1 MAAPPLGPSRP
12 ARCRRPPRPGPSR
25 PSPRSPRLRSWAHS
39 SPLGPVAPG
48 SVRHRHFRRTGLYPI
63 QIRSTVASVD
73 AATTEPDPA
82 TAAEARSRRRR
93 YDSPLRAQQAA
104 GRGPGSSPPPP
115 SCSPPRGGP
124 APACAT
130 SPAGPASPSRPS
142 TRTTRR
148 SEPCSTPWSTRPP
161 PATTPRWPWP
171 SDRSSSPWAEVV
183 DRRGSPR
190 PPGSRQIHERTAPF
204 ARLVREAATSDPE
217 IATVLDATRERQ
229 RADVAAGV
237 ELVIGRP
244 PTDHERD
251 GVWAILSPEVFLLL
265 VRESGWSADQYE
277 TWVASTLAQVLPR
290 A

>member
-1 MAAPPLGPSRP
+1 M
-12 ARCRRPPRPGPSR
+12 
-25 PSPRSPRLRSWAHS
+25 
-39 SPLGPVAPG
+39 
-48 SVRHRHFRRTGLYPI
+48 
-63 QIRSTVASVD
+63 D

-82 TAAEARSRRRR
+82 TAAEGARSRRRR

-104 GRGPGSSPPPP
+104 ETRARIITAATELFTTQGWTGTGMRDVARRAGVAVETLYSHHPSKRALFDAVVDQAAAGDDAPVAVAERPEFLAMGRG
-115 SCSPPRGGP
+115 RRP
-124 APACAT
+124 ARIAAAARVT
-130 SPAGPASPSRPS
+130 
-142 TRTTRR
+142 
-148 SEPCSTPWSTRPP
+148 
-161 PATTPRWPWP
+161 
-171 SDRSSSPWAEVV
+171 
-183 DRRGSPR
+183 
-190 PPGSRQIHERTAPF
+190 RQIHERTAPF